1 MRGLTETF
9 LNDLKSK
16 NGALREILDF
26 VQVDDTLALEIRND
40 NNTCYIN
47 IYYRGS
53 SLYKIS
59 AKSSG
64 YSFKTDK
71 KYFKEHDGRKDWII
85 EKAEALYNEKKYLY
99 AIPYIKAAIDRN
111 IRLSKRQGEKEVQQL
126 TVYENNRSP
135 IANSS
140 HYYIADFEYQNTDN
154 GSRFDLVAIKW
165 PNKRNMEA
173 HLCVIEVKFGY
184 KSVGNSNS
192 TSSSEIKE
200 ADITKHLDDVISFF
214 SDVEKV
220 NNLKAE
226 ALRIFNQKQELKL
239 IEPIG
244 KRNSGVKYL
253 EKLEGQPEFMLWLV
267 DYPPTSTALDTAL
280 NNNKE
285 KILDIEGFDF
295 VIASSSYAGYALFS
309 ENVISVKEHM
319 GW

>member
-64 YSFKTDK
+64 YSFNTDPE
-71 KYFKEHDGRKDWII
+71 YFKEHNGRKDWII
-85 EKAEALYNEKKYLY
+85 EKAKALYNEKKYLY
-99 AIPYIKAAIDRN
+99 AIPYIKAAIDRS

-140 HYYIADFEYQNTDN
+140 NYYIADFEYQNSDN
-154 GSRFDLVAIKW
+154 KSRFDLIAIKW
-165 PNKRNMEA
+165 PNKRNMKA
-173 HLCVIEVKFGY
+173 HLCVIEVKFGC
-184 KSVGNSNS
+184 KSVNNSNS
-192 TSSSEIKE
+192 ISSSETKV

-214 SDVEKV
+214 SDEEKV
-220 NNLKAE
+220 NSLKAE
-226 ALRIFNQKQELKL
+226 AIRIFNQKQELKL

-244 KRNSGVKYL
+244 KKNGGVKYL
-253 EKLEGQPEFMLWLV
+253 EKLEGRPEFMLWLV
-267 DYPPTSTALDTAL
+267 DYPPTSKTLDTAL
-280 NNNKE
+280 NKNKK
-285 KILDIEGFDF
+285 KILGIKGFDF
-295 VIASSSYAGYALFS
+295 VIASSSYAGYALLKK
-309 ENVISVKEHM
+309 NVINVKKHM